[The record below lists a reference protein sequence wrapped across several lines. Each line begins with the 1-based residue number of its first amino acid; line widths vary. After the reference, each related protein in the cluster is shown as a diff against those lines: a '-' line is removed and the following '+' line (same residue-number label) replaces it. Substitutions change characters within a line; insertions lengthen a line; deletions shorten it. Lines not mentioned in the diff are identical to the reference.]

1 MGSLVLFGAATS
13 MAFCLPLGLEAPGR
27 AAPMVKPWDKLIHLG
42 TLRCQ
47 MLVAQQRMLA
57 LCCMVSQHRVV
68 NSKLDDLAR

>member
-13 MAFCLPLGLEAPGR
+13 MAFLGLEAPGR

-57 LCCMVSQHRVV
+57 LCCIVSQHRVV
-68 NSKLDDLAR
+68 DSKLDDLGR